1 MKFITVRDFRN
12 KPAQIWKELK
22 KDEEMVVTSNG
33 KPVAL
38 LTSLSEDTLE
48 STLALVKKIK
58 AISAVNSMQIT
69 SMKLGTNL
77 LSLKEI
83 NKEISAIR
91 EKRR

>member
-48 STLALVKKIK
+48 GTLALIKKIK

-83 NKEISAIR
+83 NKEISAVR